1 MAAVRTKKSSPIPVL
16 ITVLTVVAAVAAG
29 IRMTE
34 PSGERLEAAR
44 QELAAVSAENE
55 ALTAEVLG
63 LQAAVAQQNALPQ
76 AIEEQKAEGFRLL
89 SELERQIK
97 AGESDRRIAYL
108 TFDDGPYD
116 NTTAAVLDILK
127 EKGVHATFFLR
138 HRPDHVAEIRR
149 EIREGHTIANHSYS
163 HKIKAV
169 YESDESCIKEIRD
182 QQAWLTETVGVTPQ
196 IYRFPG
202 GSPTAGADKAT
213 IAAAL
218 AADGLGYVDWNCA
231 TGDGMP
237 GELTAA
243 KAYRNAVSTVGDQK
257 IVVMLMH
264 DYSTATLAALPD
276 IIDTLKAQGYLMMPL
291 FRESV
296 MIRTA

>member
-169 YESDESCIKEIRD
+169 YESAESCIKEIRD

>member
-1 MAAVRTKKSSPIPVL
+1 MAAVRTKKSSPLPVL

-97 AGESDRRIAYL
+97 AGESDRKIAYL

-169 YESDESCIKEIRD
+169 YESAESCIKEIRD

-243 KAYRNAVSTVGDQK
+243 KAYRNAVSSVGDQK

-264 DYSTATLAALPD
+264 DYSAATLAALPD

>member
-1 MAAVRTKKSSPIPVL
+1 MAAVRTKKSSPLPVL

-34 PSGERLEAAR
+34 PSGERLEATR

-97 AGESDRRIAYL
+97 AGESDRKIAYL

-163 HKIKAV
+163 HRIKAV
-169 YESDESCIKEIRD
+169 YESAESCIKEIRD

-202 GSPTAGADKAT
+202 GSPTAGADKAA

-264 DYSTATLAALPD
+264 DYSAATLAALPD

>member
-1 MAAVRTKKSSPIPVL
+1 MAAVRTKKSSPLPVL

-138 HRPDHVAEIRR
+138 HRPDHVAEVRR

-169 YESDESCIKEIRD
+169 YESAESCIKEIRD

-243 KAYRNAVSTVGDQK
+243 KAYRNAVSSVGDQK

-264 DYSTATLAALPD
+264 DYSAATLAALPD

>member
-1 MAAVRTKKSSPIPVL
+1 MAAVRTKKSSPLPVL

-44 QELAAVSAENE
+44 QELAAVFAENE

-97 AGESDRRIAYL
+97 AGESDRKIAYL

-169 YESDESCIKEIRD
+169 YESAESCIKEIRD
-182 QQAWLTETVGVTPQ
+182 QQAWLNETVGVTPQ

-243 KAYRNAVSTVGDQK
+243 KAYRNAVSSVGDQK

-264 DYSTATLAALPD
+264 DYSAATLAALPD

>member
-169 YESDESCIKEIRD
+169 YQSADSCIKEIRD
-182 QQAWLTETVGVTPQ
+182 QQKWLTETVGVTPE

-202 GSPTAGADKAT
+202 GSATAGNKKQA

-231 TGDGMP
+231 TGDGLP
-237 GELTAA
+237 GVLTAA

>member
-1 MAAVRTKKSSPIPVL
+1 MVADRTQKRSPLPVL
-16 ITVLTVVAAVAAG
+16 ITVLTVVAAVAVG
-29 IRMTE
+29 IRMTGPNRKE
-34 PSGERLEAAR
+34 LEALR
-44 QELAAVSAENE
+44 QELQTISIENE
-55 ALTAEVLG
+55 ALTAEVQG
-63 LQAAVAQQNALPQ
+63 LQAAVAQQSALPQ
-76 AIEEQKAEGFRLL
+76 AIEEQKAEGFRQL
-89 SELERQIK
+89 SALERQIK
-97 AGESDRRIAYL
+97 AGESDRKIAYL

-116 NTTAAVLDILK
+116 NTTAAILDILK

-138 HRPDHVAEIRR
+138 SRPDHVAEIRR

-169 YESDESCIKEIRD
+169 YESAESCIKEIRD
-182 QQAWLTETVGVTPQ
+182 QQAWLTETVGVTPE

-202 GSPTAGADKAT
+202 GSPTAGKNKAA

-218 AADGLGYVDWNCA
+218 AADGLGYVDWNCY
-231 TGDGMP
+231 TGDGLP
-237 GELTAA
+237 GELTAK
-243 KAYRNAVSTVGDQK
+243 KAYRTAISTVGDQK

-264 DYSTATLAALPD
+264 DYSAATLAALPD

>member
-1 MAAVRTKKSSPIPVL
+1 MAAVRTKKSSPLPVL

-29 IRMTE
+29 IRITG
-34 PSGERLEAAR
+34 PSSERLEAAR

-169 YESDESCIKEIRD
+169 YESAESCIKEIRD

-243 KAYRNAVSTVGDQK
+243 KAYRNAVSSVGDQK

-264 DYSTATLAALPD
+264 DYSAATLAALPD